1 MSVVHKHNH
10 YHKHNQN
17 RNRTH
22 NSNNRGNNNSNINW
36 NLIRVKSFPTKLQKL
51 CVWQNRCTHQSKK
64 QICMYGRC
72 IWYGTLVPECSPS
85 FASIFRGSRST
96 TFLKTLSAHTALWAS
111 TTAFTCVSVSDG
123 VSEITGGGGSTGCF
137 LAGMMQS
144 FCGMYR
150 KPKCCD
156 CNGCHICTIV
166 HQAVI
171 HSLQRFNK
179 FTSPKTHNSQT
190 LELIIKASSWTDR
203 KQLEGPNKTEAT
215 WADTIATWGL

>member
-1 MSVVHKHNH
+1 M
-10 YHKHNQN
+10 
-17 RNRTH
+17 
-22 NSNNRGNNNSNINW
+22 
-36 NLIRVKSFPTKLQKL
+36 
-51 CVWQNRCTHQSKK
+51 
-64 QICMYGRC
+64 
-72 IWYGTLVPECSPS
+72 
-85 FASIFRGSRST
+85 
-96 TFLKTLSAHTALWAS
+96 
-111 TTAFTCVSVSDG
+111 SVSDG
-123 VSEITGGGGSTGCF
+123 LSETGGGGSTGCF

-190 LELIIKASSWTDR
+190 LELIIKASFW
-203 KQLEGPNKTEAT
+203 KQLGPIRAPHRLSNKNQFDGTMQKANLSALTGGRIHPPVTALEDVLECRDLPLQCVAQPFFP
-215 WADTIATWGL
+215 ARDALGG